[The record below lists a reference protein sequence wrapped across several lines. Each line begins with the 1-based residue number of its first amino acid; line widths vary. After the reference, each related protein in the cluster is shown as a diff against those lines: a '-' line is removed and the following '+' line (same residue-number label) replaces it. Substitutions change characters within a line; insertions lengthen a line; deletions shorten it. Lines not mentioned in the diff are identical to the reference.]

1 MHRQNF
7 SSQQQKSVQEYAV
20 NQDSNQYHQQ
30 HQLQQQHHQQQ
41 AQQQRITRTEHTIR
55 QVTQQRGQ
63 FKGLDIDRQKS
74 AEIRLNDRNRAHSRE
89 RERKEKG
96 NGMGTPSKNIDD
108 SYQTLCFKCFNF
120 GRFLCCV

>member
-30 HQLQQQHHQQQ
+30 QLQQQQQQ
-41 AQQQRITRTEHTIR
+41 LAQQQRITRTEHTIR

-63 FKGLDIDRQKS
+63 LKRYI
-74 AEIRLNDRNRAHSRE
+74 
-89 RERKEKG
+89 
-96 NGMGTPSKNIDD
+96 
-108 SYQTLCFKCFNF
+108 
-120 GRFLCCV
+120 V

>member
-30 HQLQQQHHQQQ
+30 LQQQQQQ
-41 AQQQRITRTEHTIR
+41 QQLAQQQRITRTEHTIR

-63 FKGLDIDRQKS
+63 LKGLSYKLDKIHEQKK
-74 AEIRLNDRNRAHSRE
+74 NE
-89 RERKEKG
+89 R
-96 NGMGTPSKNIDD
+96 
-108 SYQTLCFKCFNF
+108 FK
-120 GRFLCCV
+120 

>member
-30 HQLQQQHHQQQ
+30 HLIQQQHHQQQ

-63 FKGLDIDRQKS
+63 FKG
-74 AEIRLNDRNRAHSRE
+74 
-89 RERKEKG
+89 
-96 NGMGTPSKNIDD
+96 T
-108 SYQTLCFKCFNF
+108 
-120 GRFLCCV
+120 